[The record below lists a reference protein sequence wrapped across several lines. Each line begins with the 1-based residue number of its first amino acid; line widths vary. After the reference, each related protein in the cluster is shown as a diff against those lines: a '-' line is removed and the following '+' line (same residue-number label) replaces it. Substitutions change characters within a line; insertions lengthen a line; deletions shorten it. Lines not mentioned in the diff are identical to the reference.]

1 MSWFR
6 RLFARSSAAEEREKT
21 FEEQEEELSNQLAED
36 YAKDKDET
44 ISNVLSELDDE
55 TLQKPNEEIS
65 DVPVDFHV
73 EQAEADDLLVDAPLV
88 DHYGMNKGDEIDPNT
103 ADQHFVDARSV
114 DDEMSGYEQVDVPV
128 MDDDIQWETK

>member
-44 ISNVLSELDDE
+44 ME
-55 TLQKPNEEIS
+55 
-65 DVPVDFHV
+65 
-73 EQAEADDLLVDAPLV
+73 
-88 DHYGMNKGDEIDPNT
+88 
-103 ADQHFVDARSV
+103 
-114 DDEMSGYEQVDVPV
+114 
-128 MDDDIQWETK
+128 